1 MDPTKPM
8 ALIFFKSVLTRLKL
22 VPWWGYNQQAFIM
35 HFKNQN
41 QMLVEQFSLFST
53 YYVNKLNSSVINY
66 IVELL
71 LKFHVGLE

>member
-22 VPWWGYNQQAFIM
+22 VPSWGYNQQAFIM

-41 QMLVEQFSLFST
+41 QMLVEQFSPFST